1 MKILMV
7 TRGLPFHGIGGM
19 EVVAW
24 DLAKA
29 FVRIGHEVT
38 ILTTKAP
45 DIIGRVQ
52 IDGID
57 ILALDVAENK
67 YSKKW
72 WKLSEKVY
80 LEEFSYSVDVV
91 LSVSAAARHLAK
103 LKTEKR
109 PLFVL
114 QAHGTSWGEFLS
126 RISQR
131 KFLLWIKS
139 LKNILS
145 FCQDLSY
152 RNFDFIVSVGK
163 KVHSYYN
170 KYPSNLL
177 IKGGNYLIENGID
190 EDVYRYSEEV
200 RKYIR
205 LKLNI
210 PQDSLVFVTVARLH
224 SQKGIEESLLLFN
237 KINNKIENSYYI
249 LVGDGP
255 EKENAINL
263 IKEKDMVDKV
273 IMTGVSDK
281 KEVSEYLSASDY
293 FIFLTQC
300 EEVGITLNLL
310 EAMASGLKLILNTKF
325 SFLEDKTFV
334 CILKNHKVD
343 SVLESFLM
351 RSIDKQRESLLEQE
365 NSILVTA
372 RKYEEL
378 FISGKK

>member
-126 RISQR
+126 RISD
-131 KFLLWIKS
+131 
-139 LKNILS
+139 N
-145 FCQDLSY
+145 
-152 RNFDFIVSVGK
+152 
-163 KVHSYYN
+163 
-170 KYPSNLL
+170 
-177 IKGGNYLIENGID
+177 EN
-190 EDVYRYSEEV
+190 R
-200 RKYIR
+200 
-205 LKLNI
+205 
-210 PQDSLVFVTVARLH
+210 T
-224 SQKGIEESLLLFN
+224 
-237 KINNKIENSYYI
+237 
-249 LVGDGP
+249 
-255 EKENAINL
+255 
-263 IKEKDMVDKV
+263 
-273 IMTGVSDK
+273 
-281 KEVSEYLSASDY
+281 
-293 FIFLTQC
+293 
-300 EEVGITLNLL
+300 
-310 EAMASGLKLILNTKF
+310 
-325 SFLEDKTFV
+325 
-334 CILKNHKVD
+334 
-343 SVLESFLM
+343 
-351 RSIDKQRESLLEQE
+351 
-365 NSILVTA
+365 
-372 RKYEEL
+372 
-378 FISGKK
+378 